1 MRISETNNDKE
12 VWICV
17 SHQDQNKAVL
27 MRTSK
32 YFKQKKNFIL
42 FHLST
47 HLIQFKFDFVSC
59 DELDTRT

>member
-12 VWICV
+12 VCV
-17 SHQDQNKAVL
+17 SHHQDQNKAVL

-32 YFKQKKNFIL
+32 YFKQKKNLYL

-47 HLIQFKFDFVSC
+47 HRIQFKFDFVSC
-59 DELDTRT
+59 DG